1 MRKHRMSIVAIAAA
15 LMLLPMLA
23 DQSFAQKGRG
33 GGGGNAAKP
42 RPTPRWPDGT
52 VNWGAPVGEKG
63 LWNVAG
69 GVFAIP
75 DPAPGVKVDPDD
87 ALAGKPTLSQV
98 PFQPWTRAIYDYRQE
113 NELEPY
119 TRCKPSGAFRQVA
132 TAYGTQFVHFPEQKQ
147 FIIFQTGGS
156 HSYRI
161 IHMDGRQHPKD
172 LAPSYYGHSIGH
184 FEGDTLVVDT
194 IGYNERMWV
203 SNLEGM
209 PHSGQLHTIERF
221 TRTDMNNMRYELT
234 IDDPGAYTSTWK
246 TVFAVRFTSGVESFE
261 FVCQDGN
268 QAFELMVGS
277 MGSVDRTS
285 PFVP

>member
-1 MRKHRMSIVAIAAA
+1 MSNVAIAAA

-23 DQSFAQKGRG
+23 DQSFAQGRG
-33 GGGGNAAKP
+33 GGGGNTAKP

-52 VNWGAPVGEKG
+52 VNWGPPVGETG

-69 GVFAIP
+69 GTFARP
-75 DPAPGVKVDPDD
+75 DGSTLGPNDPP
-87 ALAGKPTLSQV
+87 KPMLSEI

-113 NELEPY
+113 NQLEPY

-132 TAYGTQFVHFPEQKQ
+132 TAYGTQFVNFPELKQ
-147 FIIFQTGGS
+147 FVIFQTGGS
-156 HSYRI
+156 HSFRTI
-161 IHMDGRQHPKD
+161 FMDGRPHPKD

-209 PHSGQLHTIERF
+209 PHSEKLHTIERF
-221 TRTDMNNMRYELT
+221 TRTDMNNIRYELT
-234 IDDPGAYTSTWK
+234 MDDPGAYTATWK
-246 TVFAVRFTSGVESFE
+246 TAFDIRFTSGNESFE

-268 QAFELMVGS
+268 QAFDLMVGS
-277 MGSVDRTS
+277 MEQVDRSS